1 MNEDDNKQNKRKEK
15 YIMADN
21 KKRGNR
27 VEVVMPDKDYKQLYD
42 NAVSQNMSVSEYVR
56 DILAKQ
62 SAVNLTIDFAD
73 VDTYVDKMTELNQK
87 IDAILPTIYR
97 SGKALESEALEI
109 KQIMQEIRQTTI
121 DTWRYVVQTRQLLYD
136 EERKA
141 LYQKIRNNGYKRR
154 IPTVH
159 PVSEVPDYEE
169 STGSD
174 NPYQE

>member
-1 MNEDDNKQNKRKEK
+1 
-15 YIMADN
+15 MAEN

-27 VEVVMPDKDYKQLYD
+27 VEVVMSDKDYKQLYD

-73 VDTYVDKMTELNQK
+73 IDTYVDKMTELNQK

-97 SGKALESEALEI
+97 SGKSLESEALEI

-121 DTWRYVVQTRQLLYD
+121 DTWRYVVQTRQLMYD

-154 IPTVH
+154 IPTVR

-169 STGSD
+169 NTGSD